1 METEILKLAVDNL
14 GVTGSILAV
23 IFGTPPYLAWTYHK
37 TRIAELKTSV
47 EEQKSDKADY
57 RSVISGN
64 TEAITKMAGALE
76 SNTQTMRDLRNYI
89 ERGH

>member
-1 METEILKLAVDNL
+1 METEFIKFIFEHL
-14 GVTGSILAV
+14 GPAGAILAV
-23 IFGTPPYLAWTYHK
+23 IFGTPPYFAWTYHK
-37 TRIAELKTSV
+37 TRVAELKSQV